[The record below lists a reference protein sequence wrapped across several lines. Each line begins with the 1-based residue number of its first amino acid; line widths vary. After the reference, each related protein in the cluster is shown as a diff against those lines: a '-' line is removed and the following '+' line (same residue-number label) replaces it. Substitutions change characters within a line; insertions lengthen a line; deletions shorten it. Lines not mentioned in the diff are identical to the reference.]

1 MTHDYLYAEYIWI
14 DGNRPTATLRS
25 KTRVILDAG
34 DAVPCIQ
41 DYGIN
46 HDDWNWSFDGSSTN
60 QADGDSSD
68 CILKPVAFFR
78 DPLRER
84 SPGPNGPRHHV
95 LVLCEVFTA
104 DGEPHHSNT
113 RAPLREIMDHMLAVG
128 IGYDDCWFGFEQEHT
143 LFVGSR
149 PLGFGDDRRFPA
161 AQGPYYCGVG
171 SDEVKGRALI
181 EEHMEM
187 CARAGVHLTG
197 INAEVMPGQWEFQV
211 GGPSYGGL
219 RASDHLWIA
228 RWLLYRIG
236 EKRGVHATL
245 DPKPVPGDWNGA
257 GMHTN
262 FSTPEM
268 RINPYADESFV
279 NDAVGIHEIESWCEA
294 AATHIEEHLAVYG
307 EGIEMR
313 LTGRHETC
321 SYREFKWGVSDR
333 TASIRIPLET
343 ANKGYGY
350 LEDRR
355 PNANACPYA
364 VAGVMLRTAYN
375 LWGREEVV
383 RPAC

>member
-14 DGNRPTATLRS
+14 DGNRPTAALRS
-25 KTRVILDAG
+25 KTRVVLDKG
-34 DAVPCIQ
+34 DGVPAIP
-41 DYGIN
+41 DYGIK
-46 HDDWNWSFDGSSTN
+46 HDDWDWSFDGSSTN
-60 QADGDSSD
+60 QAEGGSSD
-68 CILKPVAFFR
+68 CVLKPVAFFR

-84 SPGPNGPRHHV
+84 SPGLNNEARHHV

-104 DGEPHHSNT
+104 EGEPHASNT
-113 RAPLREIMDHMLAVG
+113 RAPLRKVMDYLEDQQGV
-128 IGYDDCWFGFEQEHT
+128 GYDDCWFGFEQEHT

-149 PLGFGDDRRFPA
+149 PLGFGEDRRFPA

-171 SDEVKGRALI
+171 ADEVKGRALV
-181 EEHMEM
+181 EEHLEM

-211 GGPSYGGL
+211 GGPPCGGL
-219 RASDHLWIA
+219 RASDHLWMA

-236 EKRGVHATL
+236 EKHGIHATL

-262 FSTPEM
+262 FSTPAM
-268 RINPYADESFV
+268 RAEGGV
-279 NDAVGIHEIESWCEA
+279 KHIEDWCKRA
-294 AATHIEEHLAVYG
+294 CGFREEHLSAYG
-307 EGIEMR
+307 DGIEMR
-313 LTGRHETC
+313 LTGKHETC
-321 SYREFKWGVSDR
+321 SHRDFKWGVSDR
-333 TASIRIPLET
+333 TASIRIPLAT
-343 ANKGYGY
+343 DQKGCGY

-364 VAGVMLRTAYN
+364 VAEVMLKTAYD
-375 LWGREEVV
+375 LWAKQIV